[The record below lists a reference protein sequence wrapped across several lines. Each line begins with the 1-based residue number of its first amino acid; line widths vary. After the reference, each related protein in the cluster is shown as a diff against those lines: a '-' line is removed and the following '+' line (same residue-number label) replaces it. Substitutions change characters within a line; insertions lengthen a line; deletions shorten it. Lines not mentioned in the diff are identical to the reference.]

1 MADGDATKAARRQ
14 FTSLSEDDLRELIK
28 NSESENTRRL
38 TKIAVNV
45 FRDYLGSKNENTDFE
60 GLELQE
66 LDRLLGKF
74 YVELRNSKG
83 EPHCY
88 RVTME
93 MKRQGNASISHHP
106 PISNADMLKLYD
118 YLTSSDCAKILQ
130 EKVFV
135 DIMIH
140 FGRRGRENL
149 RNLKRSDFAVR
160 QDAEGFMFVE
170 KIRDEQTKIHQDD
183 SCSAEGRIFVKF
195 IRRLNPDCP
204 FLFQQPRD
212 QPKGNVYYNNVVLG
226 HNKLGNM
233 MPNISEAA
241 SLSMRYTNHS
251 LRATTVHILDAAQIP
266 SRHIMAVTGHK
277 SENSLKTYSGQTTE
291 NTKKAMSHTLSRSS
305 GAMAK
310 APVTSTITRPVSV
323 PPVTTGPLM
332 ELNKS
337 ATAEPQSNL
346 LNDGLDSLYA
356 NMQMTAPHV
365 PPAPTMINCSNI
377 TITYNVN
384 YAPPCNQ

>member
-1 MADGDATKAARRQ
+1 
-14 FTSLSEDDLRELIK
+14 F
-28 NSESENTRRL
+28 
-38 TKIAVNV
+38 V
-45 FRDYLGSKNENTDFE
+45 FYSG
-60 GLELQE
+60 
-66 LDRLLGKF
+66 
-74 YVELRNSKG
+74 
-83 EPHCY
+83 
-88 RVTME
+88 VTME

-106 PISNADMLKLYD
+106 PISDADMLKLYD

-130 EKVFV
+130 EKIFV

-149 RNLKRSDFAVR
+149 RNLKRLDFAVR

-170 KIRDEQTKIHQDD
+170 KIRDEQTKNHQDD
-183 SCSAEGRIFVKF
+183 SCIAEGRMYEIKESDRCPMRSFVKF

-204 FLFQQPRD
+204 FLSQQPRD

-233 MPNISEAA
+233 MPNISEAV

-291 NTKKAMSHTLSRSS
+291 NTKKAMSHTLSKSS

-310 APVTSTITRPVSV
+310 APVTSTITCPVSV

-337 ATAEPQSNL
+337 VTAEPQSNL

-356 NMQMTAPHV
+356 NMQRTAPNV

-384 YAPPCNQ
+384 YAPTCNQ